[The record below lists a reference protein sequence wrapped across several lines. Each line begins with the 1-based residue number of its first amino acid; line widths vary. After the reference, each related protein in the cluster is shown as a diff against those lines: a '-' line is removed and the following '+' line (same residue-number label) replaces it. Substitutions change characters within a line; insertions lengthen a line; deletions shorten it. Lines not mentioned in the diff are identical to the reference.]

1 MEARLSDPAPPSP
14 PRGGQADVRHGPG
27 PKAVQSDSTKKGTAP
42 PPDKAATQPALREG
56 ESDGTGSGVLRR
68 PGQPDRDVP
77 LMSIQKDEP
86 RVQVGPVT
94 KETGVADVLLGS
106 LGIVAVAV
114 IGSLILGAVLG
125 VVLVF
130 VKHRL
135 GWGGPDQDDKE
146 HISLT
151 DR

>member
-1 MEARLSDPAPPSP
+1 MDVRLPDPAPQSLPQRS
-14 PRGGQADVRHGPG
+14 QADARQGSA
-27 PKAVQSDSTKKGTAP
+27 PKPAQPDPTKKATAP
-42 PPDKAATQPALREG
+42 AEQGATPPALPEG
-56 ESDGTGSGVLRR
+56 ERGKAGTGVLRR
-68 PGQPDRDVP
+68 PGERDRDVP

-125 VVLVF
+125 AVLVF

-135 GWGGPDQDDKE
+135 GWGGPDKDSED
-146 HISLT
+146 HISL
-151 DR
+151 REG

>member
-1 MEARLSDPAPPSP
+1 MRLSDPAPQSP
-14 PRGGQADVRHGPG
+14 PQSSQADAR
-27 PKAVQSDSTKKGTAP
+27 QGTAP
-42 PPDKAATQPALREG
+42 TSAQPDPTKKATAPAEQGATQPALPDG
-56 ESDGTGSGVLRR
+56 ERGEAGTGVLRR
-68 PGQPDRDVP
+68 PGERDRDVP

-86 RVQVGPVT
+86 RLQVGPVT

-125 VVLVF
+125 AVLVF

-135 GWGGPDQDDKE
+135 GWGGPDKDSED
-146 HISLT
+146 HISL
-151 DR
+151 REG

>member
-1 MEARLSDPAPPSP
+1 MAVPQAPTTSPATPATPATP
-14 PRGGQADVRHGPG
+14 
-27 PKAVQSDSTKKGTAP
+27 
-42 PPDKAATQPALREG
+42 AATQESVPPPRETASPTGTPAG
-56 ESDGTGSGVLRR
+56 KGTLRR
-68 PGQPDRDVP
+68 PGEAPRDVP
-77 LMSIQKDEP
+77 LMSIQKDEV

-94 KETGVADVLLGS
+94 QGTGVADVLLGS

-114 IGSLILGAVLG
+114 IAALVLGALLG
-125 VVLVF
+125 AVLVF

-135 GWGGPDQDDKE
+135 GWGGPERDAED